1 MLSAQAPPDVVLSRL
16 REVGYA
22 PAAESPDGELV
33 VRRPEARRAAGG
45 ARRPAARVVMSAP
58 QPQPAL
64 LTAAVRALRA
74 GERVAR
80 VGELGAGTG
89 ASLVSRPAAD
99 VLAMLTAAAAAGESL
114 LIGYV
119 DAEGRGSRR
128 VVEPLA
134 VEGGQVSAYD
144 HLRGA
149 VRTFAV
155 HRITGITA
163 LDEQPAP

>member
-1 MLSAQAPPDVVLSRL
+1 MRT
-16 REVGYA
+16 
-22 PAAESPDGELV
+22 
-33 VRRPEARRAAGG
+33 
-45 ARRPAARVVMSAP
+45 
-58 QPQPAL
+58 QPLPGDTL
-64 LTAAVRALRA
+64 LDAAVRAIRGGDRSRLVGALR
-74 GERVAR
+74 
-80 VGELGAGTG
+80 T
-89 ASLVSRPAAD
+89 SRPTAD
-99 VLAMLTAAAAAGESL
+99 VLAMLTQAAGSGEAL
-114 LIGYV
+114 WIGYV

>member
-1 MLSAQAPPDVVLSRL
+1 
-16 REVGYA
+16 
-22 PAAESPDGELV
+22 
-33 VRRPEARRAAGG
+33 
-45 ARRPAARVVMSAP
+45 
-58 QPQPAL
+58 
-64 LTAAVRALRA
+64 
-74 GERVAR
+74 
-80 VGELGAGTG
+80 
-89 ASLVSRPAAD
+89 